1 MLCVKCQKNPA
12 TVHIQQFMLNGVKTE
27 LHLCQECTFK
37 LDNPEMLISFEN
49 MFKGFLEQMSSKIF
63 PVGGVGN
70 MMPKTTAPCTRCGM
84 TYDEFKAGGKLGCD
98 ICYQSFSKEV
108 QALLK
113 NVQGSVRHEGK
124 YPRRLG
130 ADILSKRQADD
141 LRAQLKKAIEDENFE
156 EAAKLR
162 DEIRALDTSEA
173 ESPPESPTEA
183 PEVTQ

>member
-49 MFKGFLEQMSSKIF
+49 MFKGFLEQMGSKIF
-63 PVGGVGN
+63 PMGAGN
-70 MMPKTTAPCTRCGM
+70 GSVTFKAATPCIRCGM
-84 TYDEFKAGGKLGCD
+84 TYDEFKAGGKLGCEV
-98 ICYQSFSKEV
+98 CYKSFHNEV

-113 NVQGSVRHEGK
+113 NVQGSTRHEGK

-130 ADILSKRQADD
+130 AGILNKRQVSD
-141 LRAQLKKAIEDENFE
+141 LRAQLKKAVEDENFE

-162 DEIRALDTSEA
+162 DEIRALDA
-173 ESPPESPTEA
+173 PTEA
-183 PEVTQ
+183 ITSEVAQ